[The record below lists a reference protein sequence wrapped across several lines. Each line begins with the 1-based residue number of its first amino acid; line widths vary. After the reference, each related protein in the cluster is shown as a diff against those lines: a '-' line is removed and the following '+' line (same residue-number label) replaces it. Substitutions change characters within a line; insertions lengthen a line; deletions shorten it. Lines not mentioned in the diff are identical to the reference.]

1 LYTKFAL
8 REVNASGLF
17 RACAGVRLA
26 DKKQGLS
33 DDRPA
38 PTTSLGEAD
47 LNSPNIPKTFNFGG
61 EVALVTGS
69 GRGLGRMIAETLLA
83 NGAAVAL
90 HDINEEAPAAFGES
104 PSLTALADELS
115 QRAGGKVIAVTG
127 DITKQDDIAALVKKI
142 EAGLGPISILVNCA
156 GGDIAAKGGKPN
168 PNDALNISLEDAH
181 AVMNRNFFGTMLMCR
196 AVVPGMVARTKGAV
210 INFGSLNG
218 HIGVSPEVVY
228 GCAKAAILHYTRSLA
243 LEMRKHGVRVN
254 AVSPG
259 PTTTARFLATRT
271 TDPAMMDGVSLDR
284 YAKPKEIANA
294 VAFLASEQA
303 SFVNGQ
309 VLRVDGGMT
318 LFAG

>member
-1 LYTKFAL
+1 
-8 REVNASGLF
+8 
-17 RACAGVRLA
+17 
-26 DKKQGLS
+26 LS
-33 DDRPA
+33 KELP
-38 PTTSLGEAD
+38 
-47 LNSPNIPKTFNFGG
+47 IPSFNFEGQ
-61 EVALVTGS
+61 VALVTGS

-83 NGAAVAL
+83 GGASVAL

-104 PSLTALADELS
+104 PSLTALAASLS
-115 QRAGGKVIAVTG
+115 ERGGARVTAVIG
-127 DITKQDDIAALVKKI
+127 DISREDDSKAIVKKAEAAL
-142 EAGLGPISILVNCA
+142 GPVSILVNCA

-181 AVMNRNFFGTMLMCR
+181 AVMNRNFIGTMLMCR
-196 AVVPGMVARTKGAV
+196 ATVPGMMQRQRGSV

-228 GCAKAAILHYTRSLA
+228 GCAKAAILHYTRCLA
-243 LEMRKHGVRVN
+243 LEMRPHGVRVN

-271 TDPAMMDGVSLDR
+271 TDPAMMDGVSLER
-284 YAKPKEIANA
+284 YAKPAEIANA
-294 VAFLASEQA
+294 VAFLASGQA
-303 SFVNGQ
+303 GFVNGQ

>member
-1 LYTKFAL
+1 M
-8 REVNASGLF
+8 SQP
-17 RACAGVRLA
+17 
-26 DKKQGLS
+26 D
-33 DDRPA
+33 
-38 PTTSLGEAD
+38 
-47 LNSPNIPKTFNFGG
+47 IPKSFDFAGQ
-61 EVALVTGS
+61 VALVTGS

-104 PSLTALADELS
+104 PSLTALAEELS
-115 QRAGGKVIAVTG
+115 QAAGGARVVAVTG
-127 DITKQDDIAALVKKI
+127 DITSEADIAVMVKKI
-142 EAGLGPISILVNCA
+142 EASLGPISILVNCA

-196 AVVPGMVARTKGAV
+196 AVVPGMAARNKGAV

-218 HIGVSPEVVY
+218 HVGVSPEVVY

-243 LEMRKHGVRVN
+243 LEMKKHGVRVN

-259 PTTTARFLATRT
+259 PTTTARFLATRA
-271 TDPAMMDGVSLDR
+271 TDPAMMDGVSLER
-284 YAKPKEIANA
+284 YAKPREIADA
-294 VAFLASEQA
+294 VAFLASDQA

>member
-1 LYTKFAL
+1 MH
-8 REVNASGLF
+8 
-17 RACAGVRLA
+17 
-26 DKKQGLS
+26 
-33 DDRPA
+33 
-38 PTTSLGEAD
+38 
-47 LNSPNIPKTFNFGG
+47 SPDIAKTFDFAGQ
-61 EVALVTGS
+61 VALVTGS
-69 GRGLGRMIAETLLA
+69 GRGLGRMIAETLLV

-104 PSLTALADELS
+104 PSLTALATELS
-115 QRAGGKVIAVTG
+115 QRGGAKVVAVTG
-127 DITKQDDIAALVKKI
+127 DITKEDDIASMVQKI
-142 EAGLGPISILVNCA
+142 EASLGPISILVNCA

-196 AVVPGMVARTKGAV
+196 AVVPGMVKRNKGAV

-218 HIGVSPEVVY
+218 HVGVSPEVVY

-243 LEMRKHGVRVN
+243 GELRKAGVRVN

-271 TDPAMMDGVSLDR
+271 TDPAMMDGVSLER
-284 YAKPKEIANA
+284 YAKPAEIANA
-294 VAFLASEQA
+294 VAFLASDQA

>member
-1 LYTKFAL
+1 M
-8 REVNASGLF
+8 S
-17 RACAGVRLA
+17 
-26 DKKQGLS
+26 
-33 DDRPA
+33 RP
-38 PTTSLGEAD
+38 D
-47 LNSPNIPKTFNFGG
+47 IPKSFDFAGQ
-61 EVALVTGS
+61 VALVTGS

-104 PSLTALADELS
+104 PSLTALASELS
-115 QRAGGKVIAVTG
+115 GRGGAKVVAVTA
-127 DITKQDDIAALVKKI
+127 DITKEDEVAAMIRKI
-142 EAGLGPISILVNCA
+142 EASLGPISILVNCA

-196 AVVPGMVARTKGAV
+196 AVVPGMITRNKGTV

-243 LEMRKHGVRVN
+243 LEMRPHGVRVN

-271 TDPAMMDGVSLDR
+271 TDPAKMNGVSLER

-294 VAFLASEQA
+294 VAFLASDQA

>member
-1 LYTKFAL
+1 M
-8 REVNASGLF
+8 
-17 RACAGVRLA
+17 
-26 DKKQGLS
+26 
-33 DDRPA
+33 
-38 PTTSLGEAD
+38 
-47 LNSPNIPKTFNFGG
+47 SPDIAKTFDFDG

-69 GRGLGRMIAETLLA
+69 GRGLGRMIAEALLA

-104 PSLTALADELS
+104 PSLTALAEELS
-115 QRAGGKVIAVTG
+115 RRGGGRVAAVTG
-127 DITKQDDIAALVKKI
+127 DITKEDEVAAMVNKI
-142 EAGLGPISILVNCA
+142 EAALGPISILVNCA

-196 AVVPGMVARTKGAV
+196 AVVPAMAARNKGSV

-218 HIGVSPEVVY
+218 HVGVSPEVVY

-243 LEMRKHGVRVN
+243 VEMRKTGVRVN

-259 PTTTARFLATRT
+259 PTTTARFLATRA

-284 YAKPKEIANA
+284 YAKPIEIANA
-294 VAFLASEQA
+294 VAFLASDQA
-303 SFVNGQ
+303 SFVHGQ